1 MFARTTILVLTF
13 LFLTLPCS
21 AQLDTGAILGTV
33 LDPSGAVIPSAVIAV
48 ENQNTGA
55 QIRIVAD
62 ETGNFIAPVLPV
74 GLYRVSASAPG
85 FKTLVRSDLRLQ
97 VSDRMRLDLTLETGQ
112 VSETVNVTSQA
123 PIVDTAST
131 TLGIVVTTR
140 QLQNLPINGRN
151 VTDLLQLVP
160 GAMLRGGASTQSVGG
175 SQTFRGSGAVRFL
188 LDGADA
194 SRVDADDLNN
204 TYGSSRG
211 RISRAS
217 IDAIQE
223 FRVYTNSFSAEF
235 GQALAGVVN
244 LITKSGGNQFHG
256 GLFEYFRNE
265 KLDARNYFNV
275 PPARKPPY
283 RLNQFGGN
291 LGGRIVRDKLFFFG
305 NYEGVRQRSG
315 KTQSTFVPTAAFRET
330 LPAAVRPAVDMLP
343 LPNGPLSTSDPRL
356 GAYTRNVS
364 DPLTENTG
372 SIKVDYNVS
381 SNDRLNVRYNA
392 NKNLTHTFFGV
403 AQGQVQRAEGFLQ
416 LAKLTHTHT
425 FSPRFLLESALAFN
439 RAHIDPR
446 SALTDEIRAF
456 PITALGSGSAGVGPG
471 LFDLRVANNSYSL
484 LETASYVTGR
494 HQVRFG
500 GQIIRNQ
507 DNKELSF
514 QRTVTYQTLDDLARN
529 SPTSIGTLGQPRAG
543 MRNTYYHFFVQDDV
557 QLSRRL
563 TINAGLRYQYDTS
576 PTESHGRIAN
586 FDPVAGRLE
595 PVGTTL
601 LNAPKLNLAPRVGF
615 AFTPTTSAKTVLRGA
630 FGLFYAS
637 LNAAFA
643 QNVPNNI
650 SQQSFSLT
658 RQQEPN
664 LVGFP
669 FPPITSFASVSNVTA
684 LPKDFQTA
692 YTEQWNFN
700 IQQGFGDNSML
711 QVAYIGNR
719 GLHIDGPARNIN
731 RLLPGT
737 QTRPYPN
744 FGNISMYNDA
754 AVSNYH
760 ALQTSFRTRFRGGL
774 TANVNYTWAHA
785 LDNAPTLFAAYSD
798 DANYWL
804 DYGNA
809 DGDVRHILQFDYVYE
824 IPALPAIPKFIGGGW
839 QINGIT
845 VMRTGF
851 PITGM
856 SCACDPLRV
865 GSFTSRPDLV
875 GGVPVRP
882 ADFDTPNRQLNLAAF
897 AAPPVGRVGNLG
909 RNVLRGP
916 GAVNFDFSL
925 FKTFAIS
932 EGQRVE
938 FRAETFNIFNTPQ
951 FGNPGGNIA
960 APANFGRSLSTISTS
975 SGFAT
980 NRQMQF
986 ALRYMF

>member
-1 MFARTTILVLTF
+1 MSIRIATVLFTVMSLSMPVF
-13 LFLTLPCS
+13 
-21 AQLDTGAILGTV
+21 AQLDTGVILGTV
-33 LDPSGAVIPSAVIAV
+33 VDPTGAVIPSANVVV
-48 ENQNTGA
+48 ENTSTGA
-55 QIRIVAD
+55 QVRLQTDGA
-62 ETGNFIAPVLPV
+62 GNFIAPALPI
-74 GLYRVSASAPG
+74 GLYRVSASATG
-85 FKTLVRSDLRLQ
+85 FKTRVMENLRLQ
-97 VSDRMRLDLTLETGQ
+97 VSDRMRVELSLETGQ
-112 VSETVNVTSQA
+112 ISERVTVDAQA
-123 PIVDTAST
+123 PMVDTAST

-175 SQTFRGSGAVRFL
+175 AQTFRSSGAVRFL

-217 IDAIQE
+217 IDAVQE

-244 LITKSGGNQFHG
+244 LITKSGTNQFHG
-256 GLFEYFRNE
+256 GVFEYFRNE

-275 PPARKPPY
+275 PPARKPAY

-291 LGGRIVRDKLFFFG
+291 LGGPVVRDKLFFFG
-305 NYEGVRQRSG
+305 NFEAIRQRSG
-315 KTQSTFVPTAAFRET
+315 KTQSVFVPTAEFRTT
-330 LPAAVRPAVDMLP
+330 LPTAVRPAVDMLP
-343 LPNGPLSTSDPRL
+343 IPTGAVSPSDPRL
-356 GAYTRNVS
+356 AAYARSVS

-372 SIKVDYNVS
+372 SVKVDYYVNT
-381 SNDRLNVRYNA
+381 NDRLSFRYNG
-392 NKNLTHTFFGV
+392 NKNLTQTYFGV
-403 AQGQVQRAEGFLQ
+403 AQGQLQTARGFLQ

-425 FSPRFLLESALAFN
+425 FSPRFVLESGLAFN

-446 SALTDEIRAF
+446 AAETPEILAF
-456 PITALGSGSAGVGPG
+456 PITSLGSGSAGVGPG
-471 LFDLRVANNSYSL
+471 LFDLRVANNSYSV
-484 LETASYVTGR
+484 LETASWVTGR
-494 HQVRFG
+494 QQVRFG
-500 GQIIRNQ
+500 GQIVRNQ

-514 QRTVTYQTLDDLARN
+514 QRTITFQTLDDLARN

-557 QLSRRL
+557 TVSRKL
-563 TINAGLRYQYDTS
+563 TVNAGLRYQYDTS
-576 PTESHGRIAN
+576 PTESHGRITN
-586 FDPVAGRLE
+586 FNLATGTLD

-601 LNAPKLNLAPRVGF
+601 LDAPKFNLAPRLGL
-615 AFTPTTSAKTVLRGA
+615 AYTPASSGRTVIRAA
-630 FGLFYAS
+630 FGLFYAT

-669 FPPITSFASVSNVTA
+669 FPVISSFASVSNVTA
-684 LPKDFQTA
+684 LPKDFHTA
-692 YTEQWNFN
+692 YTEQWNIN
-700 IQQGFGDNSML
+700 VQQGFGDGSML

-737 QTRPYPN
+737 SVRPYPA
-744 FGNISMYNDA
+744 FGNISWYNDA
-754 AVSNYH
+754 AISSYN
-760 ALQTSFRTRFRGGL
+760 ALQTSFRTRLRRGL
-774 TANVNYTWAHA
+774 TANVNYTWAHS

-798 DANYWL
+798 DANYMA
-804 DYGNA
+804 DYGNT

-824 IPALPAIPKFIGGGW
+824 LPSVPILPKFAGSGW
-839 QINGIT
+839 QVNGIT

-851 PITGM
+851 PLTGM

-875 GGVPVRP
+875 SGVPVRP
-882 ADFDTPNRQLNLAAF
+882 ATYVEPDNQLNLAAF
-897 AAPPVGRVGNLG
+897 AAPPAGRIGNLG
-909 RNVLRGP
+909 RNVLHGP

-932 EGQRVE
+932 ERHRVE

-951 FGNPGGNIA
+951 FSNPGGNIT
-960 APANFGRSLSTISTS
+960 APASFGRSLGIISTS
-975 SGFAT
+975 SGFTT